1 MPATFSTC
9 TGILLDTLV
18 VDTRVGT
25 SGAQV
30 LPSAIMHRNRCVTT
44 WHTAVH
50 SGGPRTL
57 SSRTHNGRAPCTTQ
71 TTASP
76 AGQTCTPG
84 NVGPRQGHEK
94 KMKEKTM
101 LSTITTHAGHE
112 AAVRE
117 LRAAQT
123 EVDSLGTATSPSRLE
138 RALERLEA
146 ARAAMI
152 LAA

>member
-1 MPATFSTC
+1 
-9 TGILLDTLV
+9 
-18 VDTRVGT
+18 
-25 SGAQV
+25 
-30 LPSAIMHRNRCVTT
+30 
-44 WHTAVH
+44 
-50 SGGPRTL
+50 
-57 SSRTHNGRAPCTTQ
+57 
-71 TTASP
+71 
-76 AGQTCTPG
+76 
-84 NVGPRQGHEK
+84 
-94 KMKEKTM
+94 M